1 MPEIT
6 SLRFEVLA
14 GQHRIAALREY
25 VSDTESDPAELW
37 WTCELYDQD
46 RLPIRLNQMMR
57 LKKRTDPKTPDSHAQ
72 VWLQLV
78 NVTSP
83 PRDEELGDS
92 DAEQMAPNG
101 S

>member
-1 MPEIT
+1 MSEIT

-37 WTCELYDQD
+37 WTCELYDQAT
-46 RLPIRLNQMMR
+46 RRFGCNWSTSP
-57 LKKRTDPKTPDSHAQ
+57 
-72 VWLQLV
+72 
-78 NVTSP
+78 TSP